1 MKSSEIRWLH
11 DLIDIHLSLVLGA
24 TFDLCGFA
32 LLFVVDLLRFAYP
45 LLYLYST
52 AGATFSA
59 INFAGW
65 SAWVTYAFGEE
76 SLVAL
81 INNIALFL
89 RADHYFKTALANA
102 LTLLSAVGNDYLAS
116 KWNTSMEMFMFI

>member
-1 MKSSEIRWLH
+1 M
-11 DLIDIHLSLVLGA
+11 LGA

-116 KWNTSMEMFMFI
+116 K